1 MFLALSPETYVR
13 YCELLRDLDLSGAL
27 GAIDAPTLAIA
38 AAEDPTTPPSELE
51 SLAAAIPRASV
62 VVLERAAHLANVERP
77 DEFNA
82 ALLGHLAAM
91 RTQVGIVGAGPAGL
105 TLARL
110 LEVAGIE
117 SVVLEARS
125 RDYVE
130 HRIRAGVLEQG
141 TVELLR
147 DAGVGE
153 RMDREGIVHHGINL
167 QFDGE
172 RHHVPLTEL
181 TGGRSIVIYGQ
192 TEVVKDLVA
201 ARLASGLP
209 LLFDVDDVTIH
220 ELDTD
225 RPRIRFTHDGAA
237 HELECDVVA
246 GCDGFHGVCR
256 PSIPAGVLTTFER
269 EYPFAWL
276 GILADVA
283 PSIDELVYAHHER
296 GFALLSLRSPQLSR
310 YYVQCRPDD
319 DLDEWPDGRI
329 WRELQA
335 RTALEGWTLHEGPV
349 LEKAITGMRSFVTEP
364 MQHGRLFL
372 AGDAAH
378 IVPPTGAKGL
388 NLAIADVRM
397 LAEALV
403 DRLRDRQRAG
413 LESYSAACLRRVWR
427 AEHFSWWMTSMLH
440 SARRSDPFDLKLQLA
455 QLRYVTTS
463 HAAATSLAEN
473 YVGLTTLD
481 AVTPA

>member
-1 MFLALSPETYVR
+1 
-13 YCELLRDLDLSGAL
+13 
-27 GAIDAPTLAIA
+27 
-38 AAEDPTTPPSELE
+38 
-51 SLAAAIPRASV
+51 
-62 VVLERAAHLANVERP
+62 
-77 DEFNA
+77 
-82 ALLGHLAAM
+82 M
-91 RTQVGIVGAGPAGL
+91 RTQVAIVGAGPAGL

-117 SVVLEARS
+117 SVVLEDRS

-147 DAGVGE
+147 EAGVGE

-172 RHHVPLTEL
+172 RHYVPLTEL
-181 TGGRSIVIYGQ
+181 SGGRSIVIYGQ

-201 ARLASGLP
+201 ARLESGPP
-209 LLFDVDDVTIH
+209 LLFEAEGVSVH

-225 RPRIRFTHDGAA
+225 RPRVRFTHEGVAQ
-237 HELECDVVA
+237 ELECDVVA

-256 PSIPAGVLTTFER
+256 PTVPAGVLSTFER

-276 GILADVA
+276 GILAEVA
-283 PSIDELVYAHHER
+283 PSIEELVYAQHER

-319 DLDEWPDGRI
+319 DIGEWPDERI
-329 WRELQA
+329 WDELQL
-335 RTALEGWTLHEGPV
+335 RTALAGWTLHEGPV
-349 LEKAITGMRSFVTEP
+349 LEKGITGMRSFVVEP

-388 NLAIADVRM
+388 NLAIADVRA
-397 LAEALV
+397 LAEAIAE
-403 DRLRDRQRAG
+403 RYAG
-413 LESYSAACLRRVWR
+413 GG
-427 AEHFSWWMTSMLH
+427 
-440 SARRSDPFDLKLQLA
+440 
-455 QLRYVTTS
+455 TT
-463 HAAATSLAEN
+463 
-473 YVGLTTLD
+473 GLD
-481 AVTPA
+481 